1 MKDLF
6 KLPLHD
12 STKTV
17 LKKMGIVF
25 VEGDDTYNVRGFN
38 AELNKWGNYEIGME
52 TTMEFDTDDEE
63 IADFYY
69 VIKFN
74 EKEVCRLQ
82 ATPQLLAV
90 FQLFTMDRISGGKMA
105 ESLLELG
112 DDDLGIDLP

>member
-17 LKKMGIVF
+17 LKRMGIVF
-25 VEGDDTYNVRGFN
+25 LEGDDSYNVRGFN
-38 AELNKWGNYEIGME
+38 AELNKWGNYEITME
-52 TTMEFDTDDEE
+52 TTMELELDDEE

-90 FQLFTMDRISGGKMA
+90 FQLFTMDRISEGKMA
-105 ESLLELG
+105 ESLLELV
-112 DDDLGIDLP
+112 DDELGIDLP

>member
-1 MKDLF
+1 MEDLF

-25 VEGDDTYNVRGFN
+25 VEGDDSYNVRGFN
-38 AELNKWGNYEIGME
+38 AELNKWGNYEIAME
-52 TTMEFDTDDEE
+52 TTMEFDIDDEE

-90 FQLFTMDRISGGKMA
+90 FQLFAIDRVSDGKMA
-105 ESLLELG
+105 ESLLQFG
-112 DDDLGIDLP
+112 DDDFGLDLP

>member
-17 LKKMGIVF
+17 LKRMGIVF
-25 VEGDDTYNVRGFN
+25 LEGDDSYNVRGFN
-38 AELNKWGNYEIGME
+38 AELNKWGNYEITME
-52 TTMEFDTDDEE
+52 TTMELELDDEE

-90 FQLFTMDRISGGKMA
+90 FQLFTMDRISEGKMA

-112 DDDLGIDLP
+112 DDELGIDLP

>member
-1 MKDLF
+1 MELF

-12 STKTV
+12 STRTV

-25 VEGDDTYNVRGFN
+25 LEGDDSYNVRGFN
-38 AELNKWGNYEIGME
+38 AELNKWGNYEISME
-52 TTMEFDTDDEE
+52 TTLDLDLDDDE

-90 FQLFTMDRISGGKMA
+90 FQLFTMDRISDGGMA
-105 ESLLELG
+105 KALLD
-112 DDDLGIDLP
+112 DDDLGFPIP

>member
-1 MKDLF
+1 MELF
-6 KLPLHD
+6 NLPLHK
-12 STKTV
+12 STKDV

-25 VEGDDTYNVRGFN
+25 LEGDDSYNVRGFN
-38 AELNKWGNYEIGME
+38 AELNKWGNYEITLE
-52 TTMEFDTDDEE
+52 TTMELELDDEE

-90 FQLFTMDRISGGKMA
+90 FQLFTMDRISEGKMA

>member
-1 MKDLF
+1 MELF
-6 KLPLHD
+6 NLPLHK
-12 STKTV
+12 STKDV

-38 AELNKWGNYEIGME
+38 AELNKWGNYEISME
-52 TTMEFDTDDEE
+52 TTMELDLGDDE

-90 FQLFTMDRISGGKMA
+90 FQLFCMDRISDGKMA
-105 ESLLELG
+105 E
-112 DDDLGIDLP
+112 GILDFDEDLP